1 MHARKLA
8 RMMLATLS
16 LAACLTFF
24 GACVAIVHAHAGA
37 LASRLDQSTTIP
49 VAWPMR
55 ALVGRVYPVSADYRA
70 GMNSPFRKYTPAHWR

>member
-24 GACVAIVHAHAGA
+24 GACVAIVHAHAGPPV
-37 LASRLDQSTTIP
+37 SRPEQSTTLSI
-49 VAWPMR
+49 A
-55 ALVGRVYPVSADYRA
+55 
-70 GMNSPFRKYTPAHWR
+70 